1 MIQTTFAAGFNP
13 PWYHKE
19 EPKQRYWAPTT
30 VLMEINAQRRA
41 TIREHLYGRIPS
53 ATVTDLGKLLGC
65 PSMNLYH
72 LLTVMVRDGE
82 LEVVRERPFQYRR
95 PTK

>member
-19 EPKQRYWAPTT
+19 EPKQRFWAPAS
-30 VLMEINAQRRA
+30 VNMELSAQRKA
-41 TIREHLYGRIPS
+41 TILEHLRGRVAS
-53 ATVTDLGKLLGC
+53 ATVNELGVLLGC

-72 LLTVMVRDGE
+72 LLSVMVRDGE
-82 LEVVRERPFQYRR
+82 LEVVRERPFRYRR
-95 PTK
+95 PSK